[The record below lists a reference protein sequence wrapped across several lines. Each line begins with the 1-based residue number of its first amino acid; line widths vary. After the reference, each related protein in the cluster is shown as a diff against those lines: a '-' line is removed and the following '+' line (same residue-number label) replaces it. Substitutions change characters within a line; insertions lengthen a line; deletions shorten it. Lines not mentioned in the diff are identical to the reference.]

1 MAELRQQEGNAIGA
15 VTTGC
20 WHRHIIVI
28 ANDSESESCWV
39 LRGAGCRHIVH
50 NMNDSSADRTRSVPD
65 RRQQGGPPLV
75 LLSAICIG
83 LLFGGLAIGVALGGV
98 MPLPY
103 GPVAAVR
110 AYVRGQPVAVQVI
123 ATATFASSVPLGIYA
138 ATASA
143 RLRQLG
149 AIAPG
154 ATIALTGGTL
164 AAGALGLAG
173 LLAWTLSRP
182 EVGADPALVSALYFL
197 VFLLGGPGHIVAL
210 GLLVA
215 GMAVPSL
222 ILGLTPRPL
231 SWIGLGIAALAELA
245 TLVLV
250 WPQLAVILP
259 VARVLALLWLV
270 VAGAL
275 LPLRRNDIR
284 HARERSRRPAGAT
297 TGG

>member
-1 MAELRQQEGNAIGA
+1 M
-15 VTTGC
+15 
-20 WHRHIIVI
+20 
-28 ANDSESESCWV
+28 
-39 LRGAGCRHIVH
+39 
-50 NMNDSSADRTRSVPD
+50 
-65 RRQQGGPPLV
+65 V
-75 LLSAICIG
+75 LLAVVCVG
-83 LLFGGLAIGVALGGV
+83 LLFGGIAIGVALGGV

-103 GPVAAVR
+103 GPATAVA
-110 AYVRGQPVAVQVI
+110 AYVRAQPVAVQVI
-123 ATATFASSVPLGIYA
+123 ATAAFASSVPLAIYA

-149 AIAPG
+149 VTAPG

-182 EVGADPALVSALYFL
+182 DVSGDTALVRALYFL
-197 VFLLGGPGHIVAL
+197 VFLVGGPGHIVAL

-231 SWIGLGIAALAELA
+231 AWVGLAIAAVAELT

-250 WPQLAVILP
+250 WPGLGAILP
-259 VARVLALLWLV
+259 IARVSALAWLV

-284 HARERSRRPAGAT
+284 RTTASAAG
-297 TGG
+297 